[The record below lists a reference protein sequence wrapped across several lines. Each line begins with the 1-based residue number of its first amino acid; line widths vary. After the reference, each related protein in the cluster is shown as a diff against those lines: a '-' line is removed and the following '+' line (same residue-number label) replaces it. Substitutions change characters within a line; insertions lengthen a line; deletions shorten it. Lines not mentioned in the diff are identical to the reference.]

1 VSSIV
6 SPWFAI
12 VELSPGHGVDDMY
25 GGLPLVDRGG
35 LQTGVAGVLREGG
48 PGDVRGVRGS
58 LRAWGQAKALRRVLA
73 GAGVGRVQRQRS
85 TDAGRT
91 ADETLSCWRFTALL
105 RHSKLRN
112 K

>member
-1 VSSIV
+1 MSSIV

-12 VELSPGHGVDDMY
+12 IDLSSGNSVDGMC

-48 PGDVRGVRGS
+48 LREVRGARRS
-58 LRAWGQAKALRRVLA
+58 LRTWGQAKALRRVLA
-73 GAGVGRVQRQRS
+73 GAGVGCVQRQRS

-91 ADETLSCWRFTALL
+91 ADETISSWRFTAL
-105 RHSKLRN
+105 
-112 K
+112 